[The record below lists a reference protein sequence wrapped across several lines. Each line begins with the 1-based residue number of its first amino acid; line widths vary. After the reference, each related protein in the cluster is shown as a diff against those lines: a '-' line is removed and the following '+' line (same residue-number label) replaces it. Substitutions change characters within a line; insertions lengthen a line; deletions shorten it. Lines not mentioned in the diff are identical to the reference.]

1 MRITRRTVL
10 GASAAG
16 AVSALAL
23 SACSKQGTGTGGA
36 GGSGAS
42 DDGGAIDASKNQVN
56 AKERSELGEGGVLRL
71 TNNAFPA
78 NWNVMHTD
86 GNEENT
92 INIMEAVSPG
102 MYSLNLYTPE
112 GEIVLNESFAKRIE
126 LVSEDPQV
134 MEIELNEGMK
144 WSDGTPIDYKSIA
157 NTFNT
162 LNGSNEEFQVA
173 SSEGFNKVEKVEPGA
188 NDLTAKITFKEK
200 YADYKGLAA
209 VMPDALAASP
219 DAFNTSFVDGPMI
232 TAGPYKIENIDAT
245 NKTVSIVPDENWWGE
260 KALFKQVIW
269 TTIEEPDAVATA
281 YQAGQ
286 LDSVEASVPA
296 VYEPLKDSVGNG
308 TSLLKAAA
316 PSWTHITL
324 NGAEGRPLADVKVR
338 QAVALAI
345 SREDC
350 FLSVNKAMP
359 YPKDRKDQNNHIL
372 MTTQKGYKDNAGKF
386 AKQDPDAAKKLL
398 EEAGY
403 TIEGEQAMKDGKQL
417 EVTYVYNDG
426 SKTNEAVVAVVEEN
440 LKAVGIKL
448 NVQKVPPTDLFS
460 KYVIPGQFDLTLF
473 GWNGNPFLSSGDAIW
488 KSDGEQNFGKVG
500 DPEVDKLVDA
510 AAVELD
516 EAKRIDLINQYDAK
530 LWELAGTIPLWQAYD
545 FYVQTDD
552 LANLG
557 ANGMANIADWTKI
570 GYVKGSKKLEG

>member
-1 MRITRRTVL
+1 MTLSHTDHAGVGTLELSDGQRRLASWRYTL
-10 GASAAG
+10 GHNA
-16 AVSALAL
+16 
-23 SACSKQGTGTGGA
+23 
-36 GGSGAS
+36 
-42 DDGGAIDASKNQVN
+42 DA
-56 AKERSELGEGGVLRL
+56 LRL
-71 TNNAFPA
+71 TDVFDARRNALTTGAEPA
-78 NWNVMHTD
+78 PADSDVCPTCSRELEQPPSTWALLRLWRFARPYRWQLLTGFALLLLGTAATLVPPYLTMPLMD
-86 GNEENT
+86 K
-92 INIMEAVSPG
+92 
-102 MYSLNLYTPE
+102 
-112 GEIVLNESFAKRIE
+112 VLIPYQN
-126 LVSEDPQV
+126 
-134 MEIELNEGMK
+134 
-144 WSDGTPIDYKSIA
+144 GTPIDYTSIA

-173 SSEGFNKVEKVEPGA
+173 SSEGFDKVEKVEPGA

-209 VMPDALAASP
+209 VMPDALVATP

-232 TAGPYKIENIDAT
+232 TAGPYKIEKIDAT

-286 LDSVEASVPA
+286 LDSVETNVPA

-338 QAVALAI
+338 QAIALAI

-488 KSDGEQNFGKVG
+488 KTDGEQNFGKVG

-516 EAKRIDLINQYDAK
+516 EAKRIDLINEYDAK

-545 FYVQTDD
+545 FYIQTDD